1 MNFYTNVFRC
11 GNNILY
17 RGVYKGRRIK
27 KKVNFSPSLFVLSTN
42 NHKTDWKT
50 LNGEYLEIKTF
61 DNINKA
67 SDFVKKYKDVDN
79 IEIYGNQN
87 YQYAFISEKFDD
99 IIDWHKEHIFID
111 SIDIEVGSENG
122 FPDPTV
128 AEEEITAITVSRY
141 KGHTISFGCGDYEIK
156 GDEKYVKCSNERDL
170 CLKFLSYWNYNC
182 PDIITGWNIQGF
194 DVPYLVNRFTRVLGI
209 AKAKEL
215 SPWKIVNSRTK
226 YQRLTGKEVI
236 VYSIAG
242 VAVLDYMDLYKTFAK
257 NGKSQENYTLNNIA
271 NVEIG
276 EEKISYDEYDNLHQ
290 LYKHNFQKFIEYNI
304 KDTSLI
310 FSLDNKLKLIDLA
323 ITLAYDSK
331 SNYED
336 VFTQTVM
343 WDSMIYDYLIKKNI
357 VVPPKIIKNKS
368 ESFEGAYV
376 KEPQTGMHNF
386 VGSFDLNSLY
396 PHLIMQYNISPEML
410 VEPEEYTSAMDDIL
424 SQHVNVDNLLEKKLD
439 LTGLDGVTL
448 TPNGQFF
455 RTDKQGFL
463 PEMLNTMY
471 NDRKKYKKLMLQAEQ
486 EYEEA
491 TDDITKK
498 ELENKIS
505 RYMNLQLTKKVC
517 LNSAYGAMGTQY
529 FRFFD
534 IRMALA
540 VTQAGKL
547 SIRWIEEKVNSYL
560 NSVLKTEKDRI
571 IASDTDSIYVNFSD
585 LIEEKF
591 GKEGFLKQ
599 NVNEI
604 IKFLDDFCE
613 SDVQPVINDGYD
625 ELAKYVNAFDQKM
638 QMKREALSDKGIW
651 TAKKRYILNVYNNEG
666 VQYNEPHLKIM
677 GLEMIKSSTPLAVR
691 DKMKETVKMIMTKS
705 EQEVQKFINDFKT
718 QFKSLPPEEVSF
730 PRGVNGLTTYSHS
743 VTIYRKGTPIHVK
756 GSIFYN
762 KFLKEF
768 NIDKKYPEIHEGEKI
783 KFTYLKE
790 PNPLRIPV
798 ISFPGRLPVEFGIH
812 NYIDYDTQFEK
823 TFFSPIKVILDC
835 IGWNAEKKSSLE
847 SFFV

>member
-99 IIDWHKEHIFID
+99 IIDWHKEYIFID

-170 CLKFLSYWNYNC
+170 CLKFISYWNYNC

-357 VVPPKIIKNKS
+357 VVPPKIIKDKS

-410 VEPEEYTSAMDDIL
+410 VEPEEYTSAMNDIL

-439 LTGLDGVTL
+439 LTGLDRVTL

-705 EQEVQKFINDFKT
+705 EQEVQKFINDFKI

>member
-99 IIDWHKEHIFID
+99 IIDWNKEYIFID

-141 KGHTISFGCGDYEIK
+141 KGHTISFGCGDYEVK

-182 PDIITGWNIQGF
+182 PDIITGWNCIPTNQYVWGHDKIYKMSDITPHAKLFDRDVVRVSPVSLKKKYDIYLSLSSMPFLSASIDHKIPVRSLPIGKYSNLKVGGKSLIIERTLTVGELMIDEDYHNYIECPIHKNDNPDCLDYKDSELYLSGLVYTDGTKRTWNDNIYGFRVYQSDYDMLTKVCDKYDITQIYGPSNKGSYNISFKKDKIGNCIDLIYINGEKQLNIEKLSTLSERQFNIFLSGLLDGDGYVDGTSFGFCCYSNGNDDLNKVSNLLFWNGIFNTRSNNTLRFVCDKNSLCLLKDKRWGNFNPKSFHGKYSSNIIKYRRVGNSYWVKINKIEDSGEVVEMMDIETTDNLFVSNAAVVHNCQGF
-194 DVPYLVNRFTRVLGI
+194 DIPYLVNRFTRVLGI

-226 YQRLTGKEVI
+226 YQRLTGKEVT

-376 KEPQTGMHNF
+376 KEPQIGMHNF

-396 PHLIMQYNISPEML
+396 PNLIRQYNISPEKL
-410 VEPEEYTSAMDDIL
+410 VDS
-424 SQHVNVDNLLEKKLD
+424 
-439 LTGLDGVTL
+439 GLI
-448 TPNGQFF
+448 F
-455 RTDKQGFL
+455 
-463 PEMLNTMY
+463 
-471 NDRKKYKKLMLQAEQ
+471 
-486 EYEEA
+486 
-491 TDDITKK
+491 
-498 ELENKIS
+498 
-505 RYMNLQLTKKVC
+505 
-517 LNSAYGAMGTQY
+517 
-529 FRFFD
+529 
-534 IRMALA
+534 
-540 VTQAGKL
+540 
-547 SIRWIEEKVNSYL
+547 
-560 NSVLKTEKDRI
+560 DRI
-571 IASDTDSIYVNFSD
+571 K
-585 LIEEKF
+585 L
-591 GKEGFLKQ
+591 LKS
-599 NVNEI
+599 
-604 IKFLDDFCE
+604 KL
-613 SDVQPVINDGYD
+613 
-625 ELAKYVNAFDQKM
+625 
-638 QMKREALSDKGIW
+638 
-651 TAKKRYILNVYNNEG
+651 
-666 VQYNEPHLKIM
+666 
-677 GLEMIKSSTPLAVR
+677 
-691 DKMKETVKMIMTKS
+691 
-705 EQEVQKFINDFKT
+705 
-718 QFKSLPPEEVSF
+718 
-730 PRGVNGLTTYSHS
+730 
-743 VTIYRKGTPIHVK
+743 
-756 GSIFYN
+756 
-762 KFLKEF
+762 
-768 NIDKKYPEIHEGEKI
+768 
-783 KFTYLKE
+783 
-790 PNPLRIPV
+790 
-798 ISFPGRLPVEFGIH
+798 
-812 NYIDYDTQFEK
+812 
-823 TFFSPIKVILDC
+823 
-835 IGWNAEKKSSLE
+835 
-847 SFFV
+847 

>member
-79 IEIYGNQN
+79 IVIYGNQN

-99 IIDWHKEHIFID
+99 IIDWHKEYIFID

-122 FPDPTV
+122 FPDPIV

-141 KGHTISFGCGDYEIK
+141 KGHTISFGCGDYEVK

-182 PDIITGWNIQGF
+182 PDIITGWNTIGF
-194 DVPYLVNRFTRVLGI
+194 DIPYLVNRFTKVLGI

-357 VVPPKIIKNKS
+357 VVPPKIIKDKS

-376 KEPQTGMHNF
+376 KEPQIGMHNF

-410 VEPEEYTSAMDDIL
+410 VEPEEYTSAMNDIL

-439 LTGLDGVTL
+439 LTGLDRVTL

-455 RTDKQGFL
+455 RTDRQGFL
-463 PEMLNTMY
+463 PEMLNKMY

-486 EYEEA
+486 EYEEV
-491 TDDITKK
+491 IQ
-498 ELENKIS
+498 EIVN
-505 RYMNLQLTKKVC
+505 R
-517 LNSAYGAMGTQY
+517 G
-529 FRFFD
+529 
-534 IRMALA
+534 LA
-540 VTQAGKL
+540 
-547 SIRWIEEKVNSYL
+547 
-560 NSVLKTEKDRI
+560 
-571 IASDTDSIYVNFSD
+571 
-585 LIEEKF
+585 
-591 GKEGFLKQ
+591 
-599 NVNEI
+599 
-604 IKFLDDFCE
+604 
-613 SDVQPVINDGYD
+613 
-625 ELAKYVNAFDQKM
+625 
-638 QMKREALSDKGIW
+638 
-651 TAKKRYILNVYNNEG
+651 
-666 VQYNEPHLKIM
+666 
-677 GLEMIKSSTPLAVR
+677 
-691 DKMKETVKMIMTKS
+691 
-705 EQEVQKFINDFKT
+705 
-718 QFKSLPPEEVSF
+718 
-730 PRGVNGLTTYSHS
+730 
-743 VTIYRKGTPIHVK
+743 
-756 GSIFYN
+756 
-762 KFLKEF
+762 
-768 NIDKKYPEIHEGEKI
+768 
-783 KFTYLKE
+783 
-790 PNPLRIPV
+790 
-798 ISFPGRLPVEFGIH
+798 
-812 NYIDYDTQFEK
+812 
-823 TFFSPIKVILDC
+823 
-835 IGWNAEKKSSLE
+835 
-847 SFFV
+847 

>member
-99 IIDWHKEHIFID
+99 IIDWHKEYIFID

-122 FPDPTV
+122 FPDPIV

-141 KGHTISFGCGDYEIK
+141 KGHTISFGCGDYEVK
-156 GDEKYVKCSNERDL
+156 GDEKYIKCSNERDL

-182 PDIITGWNIQGF
+182 PDIITGWNTIGF
-194 DVPYLVNRFTRVLGI
+194 DIPYLVNRFTKVLGI
-209 AKAKEL
+209 VKAKEL

-226 YQRLTGKEVI
+226 YQRLTGKEVT

-357 VVPPKIIKNKS
+357 VVPPKIIKDKS

-376 KEPQTGMHNF
+376 KEPQIGMHNF

-410 VEPEEYTSAMDDIL
+410 VEPEEYTSAMNDIL

-439 LTGLDGVTL
+439 LTGLDRVTL

-455 RTDKQGFL
+455 RTDRQGFL
-463 PEMLNTMY
+463 PEMLNKMY

-491 TDDITKK
+491 TDDIKKK

-560 NSVLKTEKDRI
+560 NSILKTEKDRI

-591 GKEGFLKQ
+591 GKEGFFTQ

-613 SDVQPVINDGYD
+613 SDVQPVINAGYD

-762 KFLKEF
+762 KFLKDF
-768 NIDKKYPEIHEGEKI
+768 DIDKKYPEIHEGEKI